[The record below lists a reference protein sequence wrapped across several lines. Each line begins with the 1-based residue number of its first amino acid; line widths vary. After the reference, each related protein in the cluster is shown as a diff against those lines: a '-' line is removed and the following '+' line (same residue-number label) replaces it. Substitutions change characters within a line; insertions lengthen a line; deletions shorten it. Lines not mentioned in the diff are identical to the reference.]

1 MKNQY
6 WVALLFTTV
15 YAIIRYAVFGNVSL
29 NNMPVFLMNKGI
41 AMTAAVSLFMA
52 SLCLVRRDRDAAR
65 FWTNACSQS
74 VFVHILLSLGILSKA
89 YFHKFYSGDKLNLTG
104 EVVLLAGVLA
114 VYCLWRMHATELKAA
129 VWRTLTILVCLLV
142 AVHLFA
148 MGYDDWFLV
157 QKWNGALPPPTLIS
171 FFLVIAGLL
180 LYLWTAKE
188 RISLS
193 SE

>member
-6 WVALLFTTV
+6 RVALLFTTV
-15 YAIIRYAVFGNVSL
+15 YAVIRYAVFGNVSL

-52 SLCLVRRDRDAAR
+52 SLCLVRRERDAAR
-65 FWTNACSQS
+65 FWASACSQS

-104 EVVLLAGVLA
+104 EVVLLTGVLA
-114 VYCLWRMHATELKAA
+114 VYCLWRMHATELRAA
-129 VWRTLTILVCLLV
+129 VWRTLTIPVCLLV

-148 MGYDDWFLV
+148 MGCDDWLLV
-157 QKWNGALPPPTLIS
+157 QKWNGGLPPMTLLS
-171 FFLVIAGLL
+171 LFLVTAGLFL
-180 LYLWTAKE
+180 HLWAAMKHL
-188 RISLS
+188 SVS